1 MRWASW
7 PWSSSGTER
16 WPPTPTARRRG
27 CGWSAGRRMPRRRAG
42 RTRSPRCW
50 SARGMISWRA
60 ATWMRRWIGTTGRRS
75 SSRTTWSWSTG
86 SPRCWTSSSGRSR
99 RRSATGSSSIASSWR
114 RSRRWAMRTRSSRTR
129 SRVPVSGSSCW
140 RSRRADTMLRRWS
153 AALLLALAL
162 GGCAGLFS
170 SFDVAPSGLR
180 TSDDRLRRM
189 LASGRAGAALEQLA
203 PEGEADP
210 GDALLRALY
219 AGIVAHYAGEYELS
233 NAAFELAVELS
244 EDRRTT
250 SVSRSA
256 LSLVASDRALPF
268 QPSPSERLLI
278 PYYAALNYLELGDTE
293 GAAVEARRLSALL
306 ERYRTDDR
314 ADRRLH
320 GLLRAFAG
328 AVFEAAGER
337 NDADVAYR
345 NALALGVD
353 SVLAP
358 TGDVRP
364 APDSL
369 GDVVVLIERGFV
381 AHRVEQGLAVLL
393 LPEEIEVFDEGDA
406 EERAALAAH
415 IAARVVAHAAES
427 LPYTGRRPA
436 TLFVTPPEGYTP
448 PRPRRLVEEC
458 ERAAANDTARA
469 AKDSSGS
476 RTGAG
481 TTRTDDKSDRCS
493 GRERNPYLLRIAWP
507 AYRRPA
513 APAAPLAVTL
523 PDGRAEPLRA
533 TADLSDAVIRDFQA
547 ERAAIVARTIA
558 RGITKLLVSRAME
571 SELAE
576 KDETAGRIA
585 GLIGNVGTA
594 LLEQADTRSW
604 HLLPGSLGMTRVR
617 LPAGTHALSVPDAD
631 GSSLDIG
638 QVEVRPG
645 RVTFV
650 VGRTFR

>member
-1 MRWASW
+1 
-7 PWSSSGTER
+7 
-16 WPPTPTARRRG
+16 
-27 CGWSAGRRMPRRRAG
+27 
-42 RTRSPRCW
+42 
-50 SARGMISWRA
+50 
-60 ATWMRRWIGTTGRRS
+60 
-75 SSRTTWSWSTG
+75 
-86 SPRCWTSSSGRSR
+86 
-99 RRSATGSSSIASSWR
+99 
-114 RSRRWAMRTRSSRTR
+114 
-129 SRVPVSGSSCW
+129 
-140 RSRRADTMLRRWS
+140 MLRRWS

-314 ADRRLH
+314 ADRWLH

-345 NALALGVD
+345 NARALGVD
-353 SVLAP
+353 SILAP
-358 TGDVRP
+358 TEGVRP

-381 AHRVEQGLAVLL
+381 AHRVEQSLAVLL
-393 LPEEIEVFDEGDA
+393 LPEEIELFEDGDA
-406 EERAALAAH
+406 EERAALAAQ
-415 IAARVVAHAAES
+415 IAARVLAHAAEV
-427 LPYTGRRPA
+427 LPEPGRRSA

-448 PRPRRLVEEC
+448 PRPRRPTSEEC
-458 ERAAANDTARA
+458 ERAATGDAT
-469 AKDSSGS
+469 KGGSGGSSRSG
-476 RTGAG
+476 TGAG
-481 TTRTDDKSDRCS
+481 TARSGEEAMRCERR
-493 GRERNPYLLRIAWP
+493 RERTPYLLRIAWP
-507 AYRRPA
+507 VYLRPP

-523 PDGRAEPLRA
+523 PDGRVELARA
-533 TADLSDAVIRDFQA
+533 SADISEAVIRDFQA
-547 ERAAIVARTIA
+547 ERTALVARTIA
-558 RGITKLLVSRAME
+558 RGVTKLLVSRGLE
-571 SELAE
+571 SELGE
-576 KDETAGRIA
+576 KGETAGRIA
-585 GLIGNVGTA
+585 GVLGNVGTA

-604 HLLPGSLGMTRVR
+604 HLLPGSIGMTRLR
-617 LPAGTHALSVPDAD
+617 LPAGTHALSVPDGR
-631 GSSLDIG
+631 GSSVDIG

-650 VGRTFR
+650 SARLFR

>member
-1 MRWASW
+1 MI
-7 PWSSSGTER
+7 
-16 WPPTPTARRRG
+16 RRR
-27 CGWSAGRRMPRRRAG
+27 
-42 RTRSPRCW
+42 
-50 SARGMISWRA
+50 
-60 ATWMRRWIGTTGRRS
+60 
-75 SSRTTWSWSTG
+75 
-86 SPRCWTSSSGRSR
+86 
-99 RRSATGSSSIASSWR
+99 
-114 RSRRWAMRTRSSRTR
+114 
-129 SRVPVSGSSCW
+129 
-140 RSRRADTMLRRWS
+140 S

-162 GGCAGLFS
+162 GGCAGLFG

-180 TSDDRLRRM
+180 TSDDRLRRI
-189 LASGRAGAALEQLA
+189 LEGGRAAAALEQLA
-203 PEGEADP
+203 PEGKADP

-219 AGIVAHYAGEYELS
+219 EGIVAHYAGEYEAS
-233 NAAFELAVELS
+233 SAAFELAVELA
-244 EDRRTT
+244 EDRYTT
-250 SVSRSA
+250 SLSRSA
-256 LSLVASDRALPF
+256 LSLITSDRTLPF
-268 QPSPSERLLI
+268 EPSPSERLLI
-278 PYYAALNYLELGDTE
+278 PYYSALNYLNRGDTE

-306 ERYRTDDR
+306 ERYRTDER

-345 NALALGVD
+345 NARALGVD

-358 TGDVRP
+358 TGDVWT

-393 LPEEIEVFDEGDA
+393 LPEEIELFDEGDA

-427 LPYTGRRPA
+427 LTYTGRRPA
-436 TLFVTPPEGYTP
+436 TLLVTPPEGYTP

-458 ERAAANDTARA
+458 ERAAASDTARA
-469 AKDSSGS
+469 AKDSSRSG
-476 RTGAG
+476 TDAG

-493 GRERNPYLLRIAWP
+493 ERRERNPYLLRIAWP

-513 APAAPLAVTL
+513 APTAPLAVTL
-523 PDGRAEPLRA
+523 PDGRAEPVRA
-533 TADLSDAVIRDFQA
+533 AADLSDAVIRDFQA

-558 RGITKLLVSRAME
+558 RGITKLLVSRAVE

-604 HLLPGSLGMTRVR
+604 HLLPGSIGMTRLR

>member
-1 MRWASW
+1 MIH
-7 PWSSSGTER
+7 
-16 WPPTPTARRRG
+16 RR
-27 CGWSAGRRMPRRRAG
+27 
-42 RTRSPRCW
+42 
-50 SARGMISWRA
+50 
-60 ATWMRRWIGTTGRRS
+60 
-75 SSRTTWSWSTG
+75 
-86 SPRCWTSSSGRSR
+86 
-99 RRSATGSSSIASSWR
+99 
-114 RSRRWAMRTRSSRTR
+114 
-129 SRVPVSGSSCW
+129 
-140 RSRRADTMLRRWS
+140 S

-162 GGCAGLFS
+162 GGCAGLFG

-189 LASGRAGAALEQLA
+189 LEGGHADAALAQLE
-203 PEGEADP
+203 PEGKADP

-219 AGIVAHYAGEYELS
+219 EGIVAHYAGEYEAS
-233 NAAFELAVELS
+233 SAAFELAVELA
-244 EDRRTT
+244 EDRYTK
-250 SVSRSA
+250 SISRSA
-256 LSLVASDRALPF
+256 LSLVTNDRTLPF
-268 QPSPSERLLI
+268 EPSPSERLLI
-278 PYYAALNYLELGDTE
+278 PYYSALNYLNRGDTE

-306 ERYRTDDR
+306 ERYRADER

-337 NDADVAYR
+337 SDADVAYR

-358 TGDVRP
+358 AWDVRP

-369 GDVVVLIERGFV
+369 GDVVVLIEQGFV

-393 LPEEIEVFDEGDA
+393 LPEEIELFDEGDA

-415 IAARVVAHAAES
+415 IAARVVARAAES
-427 LPYTGRRPA
+427 LTYTGRRPA
-436 TLFVTPPEGYTP
+436 TLFVAPPEDYTP

-458 ERAAANDTARA
+458 ERAAASDTVRA
-469 AKDSSGS
+469 SSGS
-476 RTGAG
+476 SGSGTGAD
-481 TTRTDDKSDRCS
+481 TTRTGDEADECTSRRK
-493 GRERNPYLLRIAWP
+493 RNPYLLRIAWP

-513 APAAPLAVTL
+513 PPAAPLAVTL
-523 PDGRAEPLRA
+523 PDGRVEPVRA
-533 TADLSDAVIRDFQA
+533 SADLSDAVIRDFQA

-558 RGITKLLVSRAME
+558 RGITKVLLSTKME

-585 GLIGNVGTA
+585 GLLGNVGTA

-604 HLLPGSLGMTRVR
+604 HLLPGSIGMTRLR
-617 LPAGTHALSVPDAD
+617 LPAGTHALSIPDPA
-631 GSSLDIG
+631 GSALDLG
-638 QVEVRPG
+638 QVEVAPG
-645 RVTFV
+645 KVVFV

>member
-1 MRWASW
+1 
-7 PWSSSGTER
+7 
-16 WPPTPTARRRG
+16 
-27 CGWSAGRRMPRRRAG
+27 MPRCR
-42 RTRSPRCW
+42 
-50 SARGMISWRA
+50 
-60 ATWMRRWIGTTGRRS
+60 
-75 SSRTTWSWSTG
+75 
-86 SPRCWTSSSGRSR
+86 
-99 RRSATGSSSIASSWR
+99 
-114 RSRRWAMRTRSSRTR
+114 
-129 SRVPVSGSSCW
+129 
-140 RSRRADTMLRRWS
+140 S

-162 GGCAGLFS
+162 SGCAGLFG

-189 LASGRAGAALEQLA
+189 LESGRAEAALEQLV
-203 PEGEADP
+203 PEGKADP

-219 AGIVAHYAGEYELS
+219 EGIVAHYAGEYEAS
-233 NAAFELAVELS
+233 SAAFEVAVELA
-244 EDRRTT
+244 EDRYTT
-250 SVSRSA
+250 SLSRSA
-256 LSLVASDRALPF
+256 LSLVTSDRTLPF
-268 QPSPSERLLI
+268 EPSPSERLLI
-278 PYYAALNYLELGDTE
+278 PYYSALNYLNRGDTE
-293 GAAVEARRLSALL
+293 GAAVEARRLGALL
-306 ERYRTDDR
+306 ERYRTDER

-328 AVFEAAGER
+328 AVFEAAGEY

-358 TGDVRP
+358 ARDVWS
-364 APDSL
+364 APDSM

-393 LPEEIEVFDEGDA
+393 LPEEIELFDEGDA

-427 LPYTGRRPA
+427 LTYTGSRPA
-436 TLFVTPPEGYTP
+436 TLFVAPPEGYTP
-448 PRPRRLVEEC
+448 PRPRRVVEC
-458 ERAAANDTARA
+458 ERAAASDTARSSSG
-469 AKDSSGS
+469 SSGS
-476 RTGAG
+476 RTSEG
-481 TTRTDDKSDRCS
+481 TAQSGDKADKCTKR
-493 GRERNPYLLRIAWP
+493 RERNPYLLRIAWP

-513 APAAPLAVTL
+513 ESAAPLAVTL
-523 PDGRAEPLRA
+523 PDGRVEPVRA
-533 TADLSDAVIRDFQA
+533 FADLSDAVIRDFQA
-547 ERAAIVARTIA
+547 QRAAIVARTIA
-558 RGITKLLVSRAME
+558 RGITKLLVSRAVE

-585 GLIGNVGTA
+585 GLLGNVSTA

-604 HLLPGSLGMTRVR
+604 HLLPGSIGMTRLR

-650 VGRTFR
+650 SARTFR